1 MSAALVRGL
10 SAGFQPAHE
19 ENKKSGMKKKK
30 KVVVKLDSLRKGKKF
45 KF

>member
-19 ENKKSGMKKKK
+19 ENKKRGMKKI

-45 KF
+45 TF

>member
-19 ENKKSGMKKKK
+19 ENKKSGMKKSCSEIG
-30 KVVVKLDSLRKGKKF
+30 LSQEGKEV
-45 KF
+45 